1 MDTLTSMQLLDRI
14 KNIES
19 QLYCINNLKEIKQEI
34 QGNTAN
40 SFSSQIISN
49 QNQTIILLGKI
60 LDELQNQTWELRG
73 LQNKNPRH
81 D

>member
-19 QLYCINNLKEIKQEI
+19 QLYFLNNLKEIKEGI

-40 SFSSQIISN
+40 SFSSKIISN

>member
-1 MDTLTSMQLLDRI
+1 MNTFDSMQLLDRI

-19 QLYCINNLKEIKQEI
+19 QLYCLKNLKEIKEEI
-34 QGNTAN
+34 QGNTSN

-49 QNQTIILLGKI
+49 QHQTIILLGKI
-60 LDELQNQTWELRG
+60 LDELQKQTWELRG
-73 LQNKNPRH
+73 LQNKTPRH